1 MMLPINSAT
10 LQVQAVHVK
19 CHLSLKHTNS
29 GILITF
35 LGSLFSPAHADIYSH
50 NHVYD
55 FRQAHTHT
63 HTHHTC
69 HPQITTQL
77 PIQYQPLHF
86 GKTQRTL
93 SATSPLQPP
102 NQPSVTNTYA
112 DKKKKKTGTLNF
124 GERVMQRE
132 RWGREGWWAST
143 DFGEVSRSKADCW
156 ETEYSSEHGSW

>member
-1 MMLPINSAT
+1 MLPINSAT

-63 HTHHTC
+63 HT
-69 HPQITTQL
+69 PYL
-77 PIQYQPLHF
+77 PPTNYNTAPYTVPAPALWENPTYTFSYISPAASEP
-86 GKTQRTL
+86 TL
-93 SATSPLQPP
+93 G
-102 NQPSVTNTYA
+102 
-112 DKKKKKTGTLNF
+112 DKHL
-124 GERVMQRE
+124 
-132 RWGREGWWAST
+132 
-143 DFGEVSRSKADCW
+143 C
-156 ETEYSSEHGSW
+156 